1 MKLFDRLKMAI
12 SIIIW
17 GNSYRRAWEIIGRKR
32 DSALPMIDNSKNEE
46 EISKSGQEVAER
58 MQKAMNIQEKTR
70 VLDIGCGVGRVGK
83 YLAPHCAE
91 WVGVDISKG
100 LLRIARERMK
110 DVHNAKLTHIENA
123 NLKIFPDNSFD
134 AIYAHIVLLHLDK
147 EDMWEYLLETKR
159 VLKPYGVFYFDTFNL
174 MDEWGF
180 KRFEWEIDI
189 YRRKDRPLHRGHWST
204 PEEIRRYLA
213 KAGLKILYL
222 HDSSYLIQAF
232 TTKGDGSPEEAD
244 RIAELRESLKNTQLM
259 VPLGD
264 ARWWEPEPHA

>member
-1 MKLFDRLKMAI
+1 MIVFDRLKMAI

-32 DSALPMIDNSKNEE
+32 DTALPMIDNSKNEE

-58 MQKAMNIQEKTR
+58 MQKAMNIQENMR
-70 VLDIGCGVGRVGK
+70 VLDIGCGIGRVGK

-110 DVHNAKLTHIENA
+110 DDPNAKLAHIENA
-123 NLKIFPDNSFD
+123 NLKLFPDNSFD

-147 EDMWEYLLETKR
+147 EDMWEYLLEAKR

-189 YRRKDRPLHRGHWST
+189 YRGKDRALHRGHWST
-204 PEEIRRYLA
+204 PEEIRRYLE
-213 KAGLKILYL
+213 KADLRILHL

-232 TTKGDGSPEEAD
+232 TTKGDGNTNETDKIEA
-244 RIAELRESLKNTQLM
+244 LRQSMRNTQLM

-264 ARWWEPEPHA
+264 ARWWEPEPGK